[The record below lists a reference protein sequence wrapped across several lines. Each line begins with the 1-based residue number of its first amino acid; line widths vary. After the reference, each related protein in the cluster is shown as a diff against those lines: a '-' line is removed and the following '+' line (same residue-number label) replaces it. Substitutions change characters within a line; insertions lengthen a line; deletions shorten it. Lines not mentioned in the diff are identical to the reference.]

1 MKNLILSILL
11 FIICFINSFAQDA
24 TVLEVLTK
32 ESYYETSLGKQCKEQ
47 MDTLLNTQAT
57 DFKFRTLKGD
67 SVQLSDLKGKVVLF
81 TTMFRLC
88 GPCMREISFIN
99 KLEKHYENKEVVFI
113 AISHHDTPEDFLEL
127 QKYLEREDNDGKYRG
142 DGKYNDN
149 VVVIPASYLG
159 KNGDGY
165 YQGERVSKEFK
176 NVTKKFLKEYYLTEA
191 APKSYFIDK
200 NGVIR
205 FITSGYS
212 QHIYDYFPLYT
223 SEIDSLLAE

>member
-1 MKNLILSILL
+1 MRFFL
-11 FIICFINSFAQDA
+11 FIVLFYSNCFILFAQDS
-24 TVLEVLTK
+24 TTLEVLTK
-32 ESYYETSLGKQCKEQ
+32 ESYYHTDLGKECKKQ
-47 MDTLLNTQAT
+47 MDTLLNTQAN
-57 DFKFRTLKGD
+57 DFKFRTIKGD
-67 SVQLSDLKGKVVLF
+67 SIQLSDLKGKVVLF

-99 KLEKHYENKEVVFI
+99 KLEKHYTEKEIVFVV
-113 AISHHDTPEDFLEL
+113 ISHYDTPEEFLAL
-127 QKYLEREDNDGKYRG
+127 QKYLEDPKNHNGFRE
-142 DGKYNDN
+142 GKYNDN
-149 VVVIPASYLG
+149 VKVIPASYLG

-165 YQGERVSKEFK
+165 EKGEKVSKEFK
-176 NVTKKFLKEYYLTEA
+176 NITKEFLKEYYLTES

-200 NGVIR
+200 KGVIR